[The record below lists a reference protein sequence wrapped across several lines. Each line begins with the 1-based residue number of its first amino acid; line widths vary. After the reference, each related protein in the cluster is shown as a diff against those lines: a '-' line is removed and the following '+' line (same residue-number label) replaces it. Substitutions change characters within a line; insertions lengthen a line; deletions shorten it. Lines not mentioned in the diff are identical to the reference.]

1 MEDRK
6 KLIKEYAE
14 TECTP
19 FKAAADGF
27 IEDIIEPS
35 ETRGK
40 VVANLDMLTGKR
52 VSRLPKKHANIQL

>member
-1 MEDRK
+1 MHPLQGGCRR
-6 KLIKEYAE
+6 LYRVI
-14 TECTP
+14 
-19 FKAAADGF
+19 G
-27 IEDIIEPS
+27 ISIEPS